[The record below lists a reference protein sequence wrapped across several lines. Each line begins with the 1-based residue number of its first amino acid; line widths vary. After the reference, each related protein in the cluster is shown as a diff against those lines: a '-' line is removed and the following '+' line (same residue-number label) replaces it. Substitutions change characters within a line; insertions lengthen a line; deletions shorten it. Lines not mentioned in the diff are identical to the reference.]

1 MGGSHFKTII
11 PLATQPNVQQI
22 QVPGSR
28 FTYVRLVTST
38 TANPTTLQAGGPTTS
53 TMQTGGAGGLGLCVW
68 KGAGVLGPKRL
79 WMEDGLYE
87 VVEIAMVKDYGS
99 LSIFMSSYMFLS
111 TVALH

>member
-53 TMQTGGAGGLGLCVW
+53 TMQTGGAGGG
-68 KGAGVLGPKRL
+68 GPKRL